1 MVPADSLSHKRL
13 EVAARPEQPRHV
25 GLIHAPALS
34 HVVEHDGVHLRRR
47 VAVVRGPLRPE
58 LLDEPVVV
66 GEALPALAHVP
77 PRARL
82 LAGMVAP
89 PSRGMKKAPP
99 ERGLTFR
106 RAAT

>member
-1 MVPADSLSHKRL
+1 MMVPADSLSHKRL
-13 EVAARPEQPRHV
+13 EVVVRPEQPHHV

-47 VAVVRGPLRPE
+47 VAVVRGPLRLE

-66 GEALPALAHVP
+66 GEALLALAHVP

-82 LAGMVAP
+82 LAGMVEP
-89 PSRGMKKAPP
+89 PSRGMKKGPAGAGP
-99 ERGLTFR
+99 LNR
-106 RAAT
+106 R

>member
-13 EVAARPEQPRHV
+13 EVVVRPEQPRHV

-47 VAVVRGPLRPE
+47 VAVVRGPLRLE
-58 LLDEPVVV
+58 LLDETVVV
-66 GEALPALAHVP
+66 LEALPALTHVP

-82 LAGMVAP
+82 LARMVAP
-89 PSRGMKKAPP
+89 RSRGMKKAPP
-99 ERGLTFR
+99 GRGLTVR
-106 RAAT
+106 

>member
-13 EVAARPEQPRHV
+13 EVVIRPEQPHHV
-25 GLIHAPALS
+25 GLVNAPALA
-34 HVVEHDGVHLRRR
+34 HIVEHDGVHLRRR

-66 GEALPALAHVP
+66 GEALPALAQVP

-99 ERGLTFR
+99 ERDLTFR